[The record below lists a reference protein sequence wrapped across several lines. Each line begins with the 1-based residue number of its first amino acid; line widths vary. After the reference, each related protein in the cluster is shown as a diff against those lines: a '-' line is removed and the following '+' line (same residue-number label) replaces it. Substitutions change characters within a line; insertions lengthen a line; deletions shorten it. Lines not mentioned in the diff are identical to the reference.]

1 MVSFHLLQDF
11 KTAMPAPLTPTRHH
25 LRVHAGCERAA
36 PARNPHRVH
45 ATGGARMPG
54 SRASGWLRSHASHTL
69 QEDYGTVE
77 RGQPPSS
84 TLHCHLA

>member
-54 SRASGWLRSHASHTL
+54 EPGLGVTAQPRFSYSTRGLRYS
-69 QEDYGTVE
+69 
-77 RGQPPSS
+77 
-84 TLHCHLA
+84 